1 MMMAALQKPAPVAAA
16 PRRVPR
22 RGMTILEVL
31 MALVILTGALLGMG
45 KFITNFAHTSST
57 GAIASTAADL
67 VQDRL
72 EYVKTTAPYS
82 ALATYATIES
92 AIPGHPGF
100 TRETDVVRTNMAQ
113 TDYTTVTVTVTHASL
128 TNPVSKTT
136 IIGAF

>member
-1 MMMAALQKPAPVAAA
+1 MIAAAPKPAPVA
-16 PRRVPR
+16 VPPGRFAR

-45 KFITNFAHTSST
+45 KFITNFAHSSST

-82 ALATYATIES
+82 ALLTYVAIES
-92 AIPGHPGF
+92 SIPGHPGF
-100 TRETDVVRTNMAQ
+100 TRETDVVRTNTAQ
-113 TDYTTVTVTVTHASL
+113 TDYTTVTVTVTQASL